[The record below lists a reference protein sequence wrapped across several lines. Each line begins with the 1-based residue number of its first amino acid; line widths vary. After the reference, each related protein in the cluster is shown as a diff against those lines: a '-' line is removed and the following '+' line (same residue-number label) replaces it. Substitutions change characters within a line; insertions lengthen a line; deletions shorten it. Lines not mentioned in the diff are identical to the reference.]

1 MNEWVVAVLTANP
14 VESFVVV
21 NVLVSLMDR
30 KCCAGGMGGDRV
42 SFDLPPSIAVVVAF
56 ASNCRSQRASGH
68 LPLRVMFTLS
78 RPMCTPTSA
87 KIFSRE
93 KARYGLAMVAWAT
106 CQLEPQFDTVCMVKG
121 DMRLV
126 NVAFSDRGAY

>member
-1 MNEWVVAVLTANP
+1 MPRQTSQLLLVLVAKFVSIKLEVSVNEWVVAVLTANP

-56 ASNCRSQRASGH
+56 A
-68 LPLRVMFTLS
+68 
-78 RPMCTPTSA
+78 
-87 KIFSRE
+87 
-93 KARYGLAMVAWAT
+93 
-106 CQLEPQFDTVCMVKG
+106 
-121 DMRLV
+121 
-126 NVAFSDRGAY
+126 